1 MRSRLAVRTTL
12 DWGPD
17 SNWSL
22 TGPWH
27 AKGRRGL
34 LAADP
39 PFAALGFTKGGFS
52 SLDIDPD
59 SNRTLLAWVETFAS
73 RAETPVTFEGVH
85 HMTDETVRQKLRYPR
100 ISSSIS
106 KFLSCIA
113 EKRRKVSSKCLFSSG
128 SSS

>member
-52 SLDIDPD
+52 SADIDPD

-73 RAETPVTFEGVH
+73 RAETPVTFEGAPH
-85 HMTDETVRQKLRYPR
+85 DGRDR
-100 ISSSIS
+100 SSEAQIPAHLI
-106 KFLSCIA
+106 FHFEVPQLHC
-113 EKRRKVSSKCLFSSG
+113 
-128 SSS
+128 